1 MKIAAYSILTYSLG
15 DFLTLTG
22 LTKHHDHDDVCKKK
36 GQMDNTMEKLV
47 NANS

>member
-15 DFLTLTG
+15 DFLT
-22 LTKHHDHDDVCKKK
+22 HHDDVCKKK

>member
-22 LTKHHDHDDVCKKK
+22 LTKHHDDVCKKK